1 MTPYLLLFAAV
12 LLVGFG
18 GLTAAID
25 AALGVTSRGGLAEL
39 ALGGRNAE
47 SLRRISI
54 DPEVHSNA
62 VVFMRILAETT
73 AAVLVTV
80 SFMLLIDNIWWAM
93 LVAAVIMTGISFV
106 LVGASPRTWGR
117 QHAKRLLVATA
128 PVIRGVR
135 IILGPLAHGLVALG
149 NRVTPG
155 VARGT
160 SFASEEQLLDMVD
173 EAASKDLIEEDDR
186 ELIHSVFEFTDTIV
200 REVMVPRT
208 DMVTVDAAAS
218 TRDAM
223 TVFLD
228 KGVSRVPI
236 VDDEADDVVGMLY
249 LKDLVQFG
257 FRDEKGW
264 RDAPVSRISRRAVFV
279 PESMKAETLLQ
290 QMKRDAVHVCLVVDE
305 YGGVAGLVTLEDLIE
320 ELVGEIADEYDPRSE
335 EAVELEPG
343 RFKVSARL
351 GLDEVGD
358 LFGLELDDEDVDSI
372 GGLLGKALGR
382 VPQPGATVEYAGLL
396 MTGGASRGRGRGLAT
411 VFVER
416 AESLEA
422 AEDAFGSRPRT
433 GEVRLARP
441 RTEPIAIVPPASETD
456 TKAMK
461 PVKSKKERNG

>member
-1 MTPYLLLFAAV
+1 MTPFLLLLAAV
-12 LLVGFG
+12 LLVAFG
-18 GLTAAID
+18 GLMAALD
-25 AALGVTSRGGLAEL
+25 AALGVTSRQGLVEL
-39 ALGGRNAE
+39 AQAGRSAGA
-47 SLRRISI
+47 LRRIA
-54 DPEVHSNA
+54 DEPDAHSNA

-80 SFMLLIDNIWWAM
+80 ALTLLFDSIWWAM
-93 LVAAVIMTGISFV
+93 LAAAVIMTGISFV
-106 LVGASPRTWGR
+106 LVGASPRSWGR
-117 QHAKRLLVATA
+117 QHAKQLLGVAA
-128 PVIRGVR
+128 PVVRGVR
-135 IILGPLAHGLVALG
+135 ILLGPLAHALVALG

-155 VARGT
+155 ITRGA

-173 EAASKDLIEEDDR
+173 EAASHDLIEEDDR

-218 TRDAM
+218 TREAM
-223 TVFLD
+223 RVFLD
-228 KGVSRVPI
+228 KGVSRVPV
-236 VDDEADDVVGMLY
+236 VDDDADDVVGMLY

-257 FRDEKGW
+257 FRDEAGW

-279 PESMKAETLLQ
+279 PESMKAESLLQ

-320 ELVGEIADEYDPRSE
+320 ELVGEIADEYDPRAD

-343 RFKVSARL
+343 RYRVSARL

-372 GGLLGKALGR
+372 GGLLGKVLGR
-382 VPQPGATVEYAGLL
+382 VPQPGAMAEFGGLIL
-396 MTGGASRGRGRGLAT
+396 TGGASRGRGRGLAS

-416 AESLEA
+416 AESFEA
-422 AEDAFGSRPRT
+422 DEDTSSGRPRT
-433 GEVRLARP
+433 GEVRIAGP
-441 RTEPIAIVPPASETD
+441 RTEPIAITQTTGD
-456 TKAMK
+456 TKVK
-461 PVKSKKERNG
+461 PAKSKKERNG